1 VQSSTPRLCASRWR
15 QLMTWRVIIGF
26 MAEIGKDEVSH

>member
-1 VQSSTPRLCASRWR
+1 VPSSTPRLWVSSWW
-15 QLMTWRVIIGF
+15 QLMTWRVIVGF